1 MLSALQPMRAAAGI
15 GSGSGTLNDGAA
27 VVAALRAAIN
37 AMDADE
43 VPMED
48 RVLFI
53 TSSLLGMV
61 EDLDTTKSREVL
73 CRFSDVVAVPQTRFY
88 TAIHQNSG
96 TVVTTGSGENVSTS
110 DETGGGYAKGT
121 GGKDINFMV
130 IHRGAVIQFS
140 KHIAPKVVTPE
151 QNPDADAWKFGYR
164 QVGVADVYEN
174 KAAGIY
180 VHHKA

>member
-1 MLSALQPMRAAAGI
+1 MREI
-15 GSGSGTLNDGAA
+15 RAA
-27 VVAALRAAIN
+27 VVAALREAIN

-48 RVLFI
+48 RMLFI
-53 TSSLLGMV
+53 TSGLLGKV

-73 CRFSDVVAVPQTRFY
+73 RRFSDVVAVTQTRFY

-96 TVVTTGSGENVSTS
+96 TVVQKGGETAS
-110 DETGGGYAKGT
+110 DETAGGYAKDES
-121 GGKDINFMV
+121 GKDINFMV

-174 KAAGIY
+174 KTAGIY